1 MADLQRADFSRFLD
15 HDLRQMWSNRRVLF
29 DAFARARRTKG
40 NSSVHCSDVMSVRNE
55 SSFRGRTS
63 TVSAVHE
70 RPDATSSPR
79 LGAEPA
85 GVVLDEE
92 RPGVDERFTRRMRST
107 DSVGTSVAPT

>member
-1 MADLQRADFSRFLD
+1 
-15 HDLRQMWSNRRVLF
+15 MWSNRRVLF

-40 NSSVHCSDVMSVRNE
+40 YSSVHCSDVMSVRNE

-63 TVSAVHE
+63 TVAAVHE
-70 RPDATSSPR
+70 RPDATPR

-92 RPGVDERFTRRMRST
+92 RAGVDERFTRRMRST